1 MALQGGAKAMQLDC
15 RARMEGPLDRPLA
28 GRAGRGVSPRPR
40 NPQLKIRLI
49 GCGSAWKVDPLWGV
63 IGVQN

>member
-49 GCGSAWKVDPLWGV
+49 GEVRRIASHLCLETMYID
-63 IGVQN
+63 